1 MLEKSIIYPK
11 VIVYHNLLKDT
22 DKIIDLIKSNK
33 FSNKWQDWSPKGN
46 IMIIDDFG
54 QFDIIESE
62 EEKYEKE
69 IFQNIKKAF
78 QISSKDFIEQ
88 YKDSLGWPQFINSW
102 DIEDNN
108 WIKSGISFLKYDPTE
123 KIQDK
128 LYKEKPFAMEYHTD
142 THEFD
147 LESPGNKFIITV
159 TMYLN
164 DDYEGG
170 EISFLD
176 EVNNKIINYKP
187 EKGDITIFPSGSPYY
202 HGVTKIFKNER
213 YLLRM
218 FWFWNYEGSNDWH
231 LNKNKYGEEKWKII
245 EKKRIEKEY
254 NSGNY
259 HRFVVYPNQK
269 IDLSKIISKPFYA
282 KENAIQFKRENNNE

>member
-1 MLEKSIIYPK
+1 
-11 VIVYHNLLKDT
+11 
-22 DKIIDLIKSNK
+22 
-33 FSNKWQDWSPKGN
+33 
-46 IMIIDDFG
+46 MIIDDFG

>member
-259 HRFVVYPNQK
+259 HRFVVYPNEK

-282 KENAIQFKRENNNE
+282 KKNAIQFKRKNNNE